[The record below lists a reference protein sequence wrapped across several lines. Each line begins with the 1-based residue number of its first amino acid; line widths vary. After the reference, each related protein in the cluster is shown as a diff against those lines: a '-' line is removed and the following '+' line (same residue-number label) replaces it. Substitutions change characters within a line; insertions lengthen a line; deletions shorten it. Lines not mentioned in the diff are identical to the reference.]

1 MRGARRGAMVMH
13 VLAPAYVSHDKL
25 KISFRFCRRWS
36 AIVIFILECP
46 LAKH

>member
-1 MRGARRGAMVMH
+1 MRGAQRGSMVVH

-25 KISFRFCRRWS
+25 KISSGDNRLWS
-36 AIVIFILECP
+36 RIVIFILECP